1 MRLNEFRVQKY
12 KTITDTGWV
21 KVRPD
26 VTCLLG
32 KNESG
37 KSAVMQAIWKFK
49 NAGGTGYDFLYDY
62 PKERYSKD
70 RGTDPIVVSLRF
82 ALEPAD
88 RDGLTAAGLP
98 TPEAVEVSTTYAGR
112 RSYSFDLAPSPIAIP
127 PVVLDLQQALQA
139 EGPDEA
145 AETILA
151 QARTEVQPL
160 SAGIQDAAAVRDSA
174 RKLKLLLPQV
184 AAVLGDLQPQYLA
197 AIESLASIRLPEET
211 RVAVEQWTEAHLPT
225 FIYFDDYGRLETR
238 INLRTFLAHRG
249 ATPVEPRVRTQMALF
264 EWTHLDPEELQ
275 RLGLPIQPNETQDQV
290 QRRKD
295 ERSSLTESASYA
307 LTGEWMDWWDQ
318 RQHTLNIE
326 ADGEDLV
333 LRVSDNQNPWKIP
346 FHERSKG
353 FQWFFSFY
361 LTFLVESE
369 KAHAGA
375 ILLLDEPGLHLHIR
389 AQQKLL
395 GFFQRISEKNQT
407 IYSSHSPFM
416 VDPLHLD
423 NVRTVYLKKPEGS
436 ERVYTHVSLGT
447 EPEGDRDTLL
457 PLQAALGY
465 EIAQTLFI
473 GKHVLIVEG
482 ITDYCI
488 LQGLKTIFT
497 ESGKTSLPDDIVI
510 LFAGGTSH
518 MVPLVSLFAH
528 PGTTDQQLVVL
539 LDGDKAG
546 LEKGG
551 QLRRDLL
558 PGGKAVA
565 LMSDSDILGVPQAQ
579 VEDVIHRDE
588 LLAAVTRL
596 KGAGFTM
603 PAKASVLNVPF
614 MQQLYTE
621 NGWGDFTHE
630 RKVEC
635 LVAVVDGWRTKT
647 VPASHETLSRAETV
661 LRGLAARFA

>member
-1 MRLNEFRVQKY
+1 MRLNEFRVQNY

-26 VTCLLG
+26 VSCFLG

-49 NAGGTGYDFLYDY
+49 NARGEGYDFLYDY

-70 RGTDPIVVSLRF
+70 RGTDPIVTSLRF
-82 ALEPAD
+82 GLEQTEHDALV
-88 RDGLTAAGLP
+88 AARLP
-98 TPEAVEVSTTYAGR
+98 VPEALEVSTTYAGK
-112 RSYSFDLAPSPIAIP
+112 RSYSLELPASPVAIP
-127 PVVLDLQQALQA
+127 PIILELQQALSGHA
-139 EGPDEA
+139 TEDSVEV
-145 AETILA
+145 LLD
-151 QARTEVQPL
+151 QARREVLPL
-160 SAGIQDAAAVRDSA
+160 SMGNQDAAVVRDAA
-174 RKLKLLLPQV
+174 RKLKLVLPQIAVVLGERQSKFV
-184 AAVLGDLQPQYLA
+184 AAVEALSA
-197 AIESLASIRLPEET
+197 IRLPQET
-211 RVAVEQWTEAHLPT
+211 RALVEQWIEAHLPT

-238 INLRTFLAHRG
+238 INLQTFLAQRS

-264 EWTHLDPEELQ
+264 EWTHLNPEELQ
-275 RLGLPIQPNETQDQV
+275 RLGLPIQPNETQEQV

-295 ERSSLTESASYA
+295 ERSSLTESASYN

-326 ADGEDLV
+326 ADGDDLV

-473 GKHVLIVEG
+473 GKRVLIVEG

-488 LQGLKTIFT
+488 LQGLKMIFL
-497 ESGKTSLPDDIVI
+497 EAGKTLLTDDIII

-518 MVPLVSLFAH
+518 MVPLVSLFAQ
-528 PGTTDQQLVVL
+528 PGATDRQLVVL

-551 QLRRDLL
+551 QLRRELL

-565 LMSDSDILGVPQAQ
+565 LISDADMLGVPQTQ
-579 VEDVIHRDE
+579 VEDVIDRDE
-588 LLAAVTRL
+588 LLAAVKKL
-596 KGAGFTM
+596 KGSFNT
-603 PAKASVLNVPF
+603 PAKESSLNVPF

-647 VPASHETLSRAETV
+647 TPASTSTLSRAETL
-661 LRGLAARFA
+661 LRGLAGRFV